1 MKVAGT
7 TVVVTGAG
15 DGIGRELVLGLL
27 ARGARVAA
35 VSRTAEH
42 LEETVARAGR
52 AGDRLSVHVVDV
64 SDRVAVEALPAAVVD
79 EHGQVDG
86 LINCAGIIQPF
97 VPLLDLGY
105 DDIERV
111 IAVNFWGPVHTT
123 KAFLPHLVA
132 RPRAHL
138 VNVSSMG
145 AFLPVPG
152 QTVYGA
158 SKAAVRLLTEGLHAE
173 LAGTTVSVTVVF
185 PGATRT
191 GIVENSGCARR
202 RSPARRRGRSEK
214 MMASSPTAA
223 RRILDARRA
232 GRLPGHRR
240 EGRGRHGR
248 PRPPGARARGPVG
261 PHEDEGAAQPV
272 RNAATQTSGA
282 FQRMHT
288 SLVTSD
294 VGSSR

>member
-15 DGIGRELVLGLL
+15 DGIGRELVFGLL
-27 ARGARVAA
+27 SRGARVAA

-132 RPRAHL
+132 RPRAHV

-158 SKAAVRLLTEGLHAE
+158 SKAAVRLLTEGLHSE

-191 GIVENSGCARR
+191 GIVENSGVRPPEITGAAARKV
-202 RSPARRRGRSEK
+202 EK

-223 RRILDARRA
+223 RRILDGVERDAYRVTVGKDAAVMDVLARLAPERA
-232 GRLPGHRR
+232 ARL
-240 EGRGRHGR
+240 
-248 PRPPGARARGPVG
+248 
-261 PHEDEGAAQPV
+261 V
-272 RNAATQTSGA
+272 RT
-282 FQRMHT
+282 RMKALL
-288 SLVTSD
+288 SP
-294 VGSSR
+294 

>member
-35 VSRTAEH
+35 VSRSTEH
-42 LEETVARAGR
+42 LQETLTRAGR
-52 AGDRLSVHVVDV
+52 AADRVSVHAVDV
-64 SDRVAVEALPAAVVD
+64 ADRGAVEALPAVVVRA
-79 EHGQVDG
+79 HGEVDG

-97 VPLLDLGY
+97 VPLVDLDY
-105 DDIERV
+105 ADIERV
-111 IAVNFWGPVHTT
+111 LAVNFWGPVHTT
-123 KAFLPHLVA
+123 RAFLPHLVA

-152 QTVYGA
+152 QTAYGA

-173 LAGTTVSVTVVF
+173 LAGTSVSVTVVF

-191 GIVENSGCARR
+191 GIVENSGVRPPQVTGATARR
-202 RSPARRRGRSEK
+202 LEKLMTPA
-214 MMASSPTAA
+214 PVAA
-223 RRILDARRA
+223 RRILDAVERDAYRVTVGRDAAVMDVLARLAPERA
-232 GRLPGHRR
+232 ARL
-240 EGRGRHGR
+240 
-248 PRPPGARARGPVG
+248 
-261 PHEDEGAAQPV
+261 V
-272 RNAATQTSGA
+272 RT
-282 FQRMHT
+282 RMKA
-288 SLVTSD
+288 LL
-294 VGSSR
+294 SS